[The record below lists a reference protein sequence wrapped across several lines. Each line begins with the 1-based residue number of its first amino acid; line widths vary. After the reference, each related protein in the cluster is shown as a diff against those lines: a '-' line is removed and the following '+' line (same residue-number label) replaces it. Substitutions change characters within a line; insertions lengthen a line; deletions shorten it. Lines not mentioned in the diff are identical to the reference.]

1 MKRAL
6 LHLLVALAFAA
17 TARAG
22 ENGTMLQTLQ
32 SLQQP
37 VLAVTTP
44 AGEHWVPF
52 HLPWEAPP
60 EAIADARFLLDAPAG
75 KHGPISVRDGH
86 FCFKNGKRVRFW
98 AMNLSGE
105 GCVPPLEIAPRA
117 ADRLAK
123 FGFNLVRFHGLDSQW
138 GKTLFPRNAPDTQHF
153 DPEQLDK
160 LDRMIAELEK
170 RGIYINLNLH
180 VGRHFTPGDGLPQTE
195 FLGYGKYCVI
205 FDPRMIELQKDY
217 ARQLLGHRNPYTGR
231 TYAEDPA
238 VVIIEL
244 TNENSLFGGWTGGQL
259 RGKQSKRPVNTT
271 WTDIPPY
278 YGEELTRF
286 FNQWLTKRYP
296 TREALVAAWCEGSRQ
311 PGAQLL
317 KNADFSA
324 GTDGW
329 ELSKQKS
336 VAATLEATHD
346 APGGKPC
353 AKVTVATVDGTPWH
367 IMLTQ
372 RPLKLQKDMKY
383 RVAFRARADATRQ
396 LGAEVCHSS
405 PYRGYGSAKFEVGTE
420 WRDCQF
426 TFTAPEDDDQVRLS
440 FQFGEA
446 TGTAWISDVI
456 LHEAPVYGLRDD
468 EDPARGT
475 VRRLEPEEFA
485 SHTVARF
492 RDEGRFYYELES
504 RYNRQMYRFLRDEL
518 RVRALIEGT
527 NHNYGLPC
535 LRAESLLDLM
545 DCHAYW
551 QHPHFP
557 QAKPWSRTD
566 WTIGNTP
573 MLDAPAANCISQLC
587 RSSVAGKPF
596 TVSEYNHPF
605 PNEYGCEMPLLLAA
619 YASLQDWDAVY
630 GYTFNHRWDEATLS
644 GNQVTGYFDLVNEVS
659 KMAQMPTASL
669 MFQKGFV
676 RPAKKLVTVSY
687 DENRT
692 YDSLKERRWDRIGFH
707 LDGDLSPL
715 LPLVHRFRVERFDA
729 PRTTRAA
736 DLGFTPPEGRIASDT
751 GELLWEATEKRTG
764 RLTINTPRAQAAV
777 GWIGGKTLKTA
788 DAEFRLNTPFCAVS
802 LVALDNQALAK
813 SKKILLVAAARC
825 ANTGMKWNAE
835 RNSINNNW
843 GGPPLLSET
852 VEGQIMLRRD
862 ARAPELKLIPLDGCG
877 LPKHGQASALDK
889 KEGSRLIP
897 LGRGDATVWYV
908 LEP

>member
-1 MKRAL
+1 MKLSARSVWTTAVLMALVRA
-6 LHLLVALAFAA
+6 VASAESERWA
-17 TARAG
+17 
-22 ENGTMLQTLQ
+22 
-32 SLQQP
+32 
-37 VLAVTTP
+37 
-44 AGEHWVPF
+44 PF

-60 EAIADARFLLDAPAG
+60 SAVADARFLLDAPAG
-75 KHGPISVRDGH
+75 KHGPITVRDGH
-86 FCFKNGKRVRFW
+86 LAFKNGKRARFW
-98 AMNLSGE
+98 ATNLSGE
-105 GCVPPLEIAPRA
+105 GCCPPPEIAPRA

-138 GKTLFPRNAPDTQHF
+138 GKTLFPKNAPDTQHF

-180 VGRHFTPGDGLPQTE
+180 VGRHFKPGDGLPQTE
-195 FLGYGKYCVI
+195 MLGYGKYCVL

-217 ARQLLGHRNPYTGR
+217 ARKLLTHRNPHTGR

-238 VVIIEL
+238 VVIVEL

-259 RGKQSKRPVNTT
+259 RGKQTKPNAGT
-271 WTDIPPY
+271 WADIPPY

-286 FNQWLTKRYP
+286 YNQWLAKRYP
-296 TREALVAAWCEGSRQ
+296 TREALVAAWREDSRA

-317 KNADFSA
+317 QNANFSA

-336 VAATLEATHD
+336 AAARLEATRD
-346 APGGKPC
+346 AAGGEPS
-353 AKVTVATVDGTPWH
+353 AKITVTTVGEQPWH

-372 RPLKLQKDMKY
+372 RPLKLQKDIKY

-405 PYRGYGSAKFEVGTE
+405 PYRGYGHARFEVGTE

-426 TFTAPEDDDQVRLS
+426 TFIAPEDDADVRLS
-440 FQFGEA
+440 FQFGET
-446 TGTAWISDVI
+446 TGTAWISNVI
-456 LHEAPVYGLRDD
+456 LHEAPVHGLRDD
-468 EDPARGT
+468 EDPARGN

-504 RYNRQMYRFLRDEL
+504 RYNREMYRFLREEL
-518 RVRALIEGT
+518 KVRALIEGT
-527 NHNYGLPC
+527 NHNYGVPC

-551 QHPHFP
+551 QHPRFP
-557 QAKPWSRTD
+557 RKPWSRTD
-566 WTIGNTP
+566 WDIGNTA

-630 GYTFNHRWDEATLS
+630 GYTFNHRWDEALL
-644 GNQVTGYFDLVNEVS
+644 GGDQVTGYFDLANEVS

-676 RPAKKLVTVSY
+676 RPAKKLVTISY

-715 LPLVHRFRVERFDA
+715 LPLVHRFRVERFNA
-729 PRTTRAA
+729 PATTRVA

-751 GELLWEATEKRTG
+751 GELLWEVTEKRTG
-764 RLTINTPRAQAAV
+764 RLTINTPRAQVAV
-777 GWIGGKTLKTA
+777 GWIGGKTVKTA
-788 DAEFRLNTPFCAVS
+788 DAGFQLKTPFCAVS
-802 LVALDNQALAK
+802 LAALDGQPLAK

-835 RNSINNNW
+835 RTSINDNW
-843 GGPPLLSET
+843 GGPPLLIEA
-852 VEGQIMLRRD
+852 VEGQIALRRD
-862 ARAPELKLIPLDGCG
+862 AKAAPLKLVPLDGCG
-877 LPKHGQASALDK
+877 RPRADRASTPARNGALATFDLK
-889 KEGSRLIP
+889 P
-897 LGRGDATVWYV
+897 ADATTWYV
-908 LEP
+908 LTAN

>member
-1 MKRAL
+1 MKLITRSMWTAAVLLAL
-6 LHLLVALAFAA
+6 QRSVAAA
-17 TARAG
+17 EPEPWT
-22 ENGTMLQTLQ
+22 
-32 SLQQP
+32 
-37 VLAVTTP
+37 
-44 AGEHWVPF
+44 PF

-60 EAIADARFLLDAPAG
+60 DAVADARFLLDAPAG
-75 KHGPISVRDGH
+75 KHGPITVRDGH
-86 FCFKNGKRVRFW
+86 LVFKNGKRARFW

-105 GCVPPLEIAPRA
+105 GCCPPPEIAPRA
-117 ADRLAK
+117 ADRLSK

-138 GKTLFPRNAPDTQHF
+138 GKTLFPKNAPDTQQF

-170 RGIYINLNLH
+170 RGIYININLH
-180 VGRHFTPGDGLPQTE
+180 VGRHFKPGDGLPQTE
-195 FLGYGKYCVI
+195 SLGYGKYCVI

-217 ARQLLGHRNPYTGR
+217 ARKLLTHRNPHTGR
-231 TYAEDPA
+231 TYADDPA

-244 TNENSLFGGWTGGQL
+244 TNENSLFGGWTSGFL
-259 RGKQSKRPVNTT
+259 RGKQTKPNAGT
-271 WTDIPPY
+271 WADIPPY

-286 FNQWLTKRYP
+286 YNQWLAKRYP
-296 TREALVAAWCEGSRQ
+296 TREALAAAWQGGARP

-317 KNADFSA
+317 KNSDFSG
-324 GTDGW
+324 GTGAW
-329 ELSKQKS
+329 ELSRQKS
-336 VAATLEATHD
+336 AAARLEATHD

-353 AKVTVATVDGTPWH
+353 AKVTVTTVGEQPWH

-383 RVAFRARADATRQ
+383 RVAFRARADATRH

-405 PYRGYGSAKFEVGTE
+405 PYRGYGSARFEVGTE

-426 TFTAPEDDDQVRLS
+426 TFIAPEDDADVRLS

-468 EDPARGT
+468 EDPARGN

-504 RYNRQMYRFLRDEL
+504 RYNREMVRFLREEL
-518 RVRALIEGT
+518 KVRALIEGT
-527 NHNYGLPC
+527 NHNYGVPC

-551 QHPHFP
+551 QHPRFP
-557 QAKPWSRTD
+557 RKPWSKTD
-566 WTIGNTP
+566 WDIGNSA
-573 MLDAPAANCISQLC
+573 MLDAPAANCISQLS

-630 GYTFNHRWDEATLS
+630 GYTFNHRWDDALL
-644 GNQVTGYFDLVNEVS
+644 GGDQVTGYFDIANEVS

-669 MFQKGFV
+669 MFQRGFV
-676 RPAKKLVTVSY
+676 RPARKLVTVSY

-692 YDSLKERRWDRIGFH
+692 YDSLKEGRWDRTRFH
-707 LDGDLSPL
+707 LDGELSPL

-729 PRTTRAA
+729 PQTTRVS
-736 DLGFTPPEGRIASDT
+736 DLGFMPPEGRIASDT
-751 GELLWEATEKRTG
+751 GELLWEAGEKRTG

-777 GWIGGKTLKTA
+777 GWIGGQTLKTA
-788 DAEFRLNTPFCAVS
+788 DAEFQLKTPFCAVS
-802 LVALDNQALAK
+802 LAALDGQPLAK

-825 ANTGMKWNAE
+825 ANTGMKWNAG
-835 RNSINNNW
+835 RTSLNDNW
-843 GGPPLLSET
+843 GGPPLLIEA
-852 VEGQIMLRRD
+852 VEGQVSLRRD
-862 ARAPELKLIPLDGCG
+862 AKAVPLKLVPLDGCG
-877 LPKHGQASALDK
+877 RPRSGASAAVLKDGAMK
-889 KEGSRLIP
+889 QIP
-897 LGRGDATVWYV
+897 LTAADGTVWWV
-908 LEP
+908 LTP